1 MTIITDSRCTE
12 YSAPGHPERPFR
24 VAKSVERLKTQTDL
38 PVKWAEP
45 GPVSREQL
53 LRAHT
58 EEHLDRLE
66 KPMDF
71 DADTPAHPG
80 IAEHARRAAGSALK
94 ALELALQGESAFS
107 LMRPPGHHATTT
119 RAMGF
124 CYLNSIAVAAVEALH
139 RKRGR
144 VAVFDF
150 DVHHGNGTE
159 DILLQRSDCEFYS
172 VHIYPAYPGTGEDSI
187 QNARNY
193 PVAPF
198 SPRSKYRDILAGAL
212 EDLKRYRP
220 HVLGVSAGF
229 DGFAGDPLGGAMGA
243 SLLEEDFR
251 WLGEEL
257 RSLNV
262 PTFHV
267 LEGGYSRELPD
278 LILAYLKGFAGR
290 PAAPVNQP

>member
-1 MTIITDSRCTE
+1 MVIITDSRCTE
-12 YSAPGHPERPFR
+12 YSSPGHPERPFR
-24 VAKSVERLKTQTDL
+24 IAKSVERLKSQTDL
-38 PVKWAEP
+38 SLKWDEP
-45 GPVSREQL
+45 GPVTREQL

-58 EEHLDRLE
+58 EEHLERLE
-66 KPMDF
+66 HATDF

-80 IAEHARRAAGSALK
+80 IAEHARRGVGGALK
-94 ALELALQGESAFS
+94 ALDLALKGESAFS
-107 LMRPPGHHATTT
+107 LLRPPGHHATAT

-124 CYLNSIAVAAVEALH
+124 CYLGSVAIAAVEALQ

-159 DILLQRSDCEFYS
+159 DILLQRRDCEFFS
-172 VHIYPAYPGTGEDSI
+172 IHIYPAYPGTGEDSC

-198 SPRSKYRDILAGAL
+198 SSRSKYRETLARAL
-212 EDLKRYRP
+212 EDLKQYRP
-220 HVLGVSAGF
+220 DVLGVSAGF

-243 SLLEEDFR
+243 PLLGGDFQ
-251 WLGEEL
+251 WLGEAI
-257 RSLNV
+257 RGFNV

-267 LEGGYSRELPD
+267 LEGGYSRELPE
-278 LILAYLKGFAGR
+278 LILAYLKGFAGVQ
-290 PAAPVNQP
+290 PA